1 MSWGYRFQIAQLLE
15 DKMPNRRD
23 FLKSVASVSAGLL
36 VAGNARSAGKAALGS
51 PQGQAATPVSRRQV
65 TVAGKRVK
73 VVDIHAHC
81 VIPEVADVVKGT
93 PFERNAVGGRGQVL
107 GPDRIH
113 ALDERGN

>member
-1 MSWGYRFQIAQLLE
+1 
-15 DKMPNRRD
+15 MPNRRD

-73 VVDIHAHC
+73 
-81 VIPEVADVVKGT
+81 
-93 PFERNAVGGRGQVL
+93 
-107 GPDRIH
+107 
-113 ALDERGN
+113 